1 MLHPKPLLWTG
12 SVLLASLGAPAITAH
27 AQGVPPAPADDT
39 AVWLSEPAA
48 VPEPGRVLLNAP
60 SPTVVPQDEA
70 VPECETQPGR
80 FQQWKQQH
88 RAKWADKMWGWPR
101 EFQRPPVGTAVQHYR
116 EQQKLNGRLARMA
129 LYEYDFLPGTAEL
142 KPRGREHL
150 ARISEWLPQV
160 PGEIAIEPTRE
171 GLELDEARRQSV
183 YQELASLPCGVALV
197 NIRTARRRHP
207 GLDAPS
213 AQLIFGN
220 RLQQTRLRG
229 MTNSGGTM
237 GTGAGTDAGSG
248 SGAGSGADFGGAIP

>member
-12 SVLLASLGAPAITAH
+12 SVLLASLGGPAITAH
-27 AQGVPPAPADDT
+27 AQGVPPAPADNT
-39 AVWLSEPAA
+39 PVLLSEPVA

-60 SPTVVPQDEA
+60 SPTVVLQDES
-70 VPECETQPGR
+70 VPECETKPGR

-88 RAKWADKMWGWPR
+88 RAKWADKMWGYPS
-101 EFQRPPVGTAVQHYR
+101 EFQRPPVGGTVQHYR

-129 LYEYDFLPGTAEL
+129 LSEYDFLPGAAEL

-183 YQELASLPCGVALV
+183 YQELATLPCGIALV

-213 AQLIFGN
+213 ARLIYSN

-229 MTNSGGTM
+229 TTYSGGTM
-237 GTGAGTDAGSG
+237 GSEASTDASAGAGTDP
-248 SGAGSGADFGGAIP
+248 GGANP